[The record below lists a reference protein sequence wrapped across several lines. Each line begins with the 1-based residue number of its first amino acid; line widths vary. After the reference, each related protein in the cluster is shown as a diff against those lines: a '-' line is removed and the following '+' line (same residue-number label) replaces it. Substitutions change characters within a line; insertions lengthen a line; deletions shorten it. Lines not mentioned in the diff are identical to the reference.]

1 MSPAAS
7 LVCISRKQRGRT
19 QCRHP
24 LLSQAPLLTRA
35 LIHWPTLISLLR
47 MIQCVLIL
55 IPLTPSMSSIQHS
68 TLSFNSDNFPS
79 WTLAHPACTQ
89 THSCIAILGEPR
101 VYLYPQSQS
110 HYTMWMT
117 EIIWDVLHLRMISSC
132 HLPSLRYWCS
142 WACLGVTL
150 SPAFS
155 PPTIYRKKKEIRN
168 NCPIHFPLFL
178 NPSHPDQ
185 WSTWQCT
192 LLNYANIIKNKFLQ
206 KNCEWPLKTV

>member
-101 VYLYPQSQS
+101 VYLYPQSHKVTTQCEWLKSFGTYSTLGWYQVVIS
-110 HYTMWMT
+110 HPWGTDAAGLAW
-117 EIIWDVLHLRMISSC
+117 EW
-132 HLPSLRYWCS
+132 PSPL
-142 WACLGVTL
+142 L
-150 SPAFS
+150 SPL
-155 PPTIYRKKKEIRN
+155 PPYTERKKKLEITVAST
-168 NCPIHFPLFL
+168 FL
-178 NPSHPDQ
+178 YSSILPTLISGLHGNAPF
-185 WSTWQCT
+185 STMPT
-192 LLNYANIIKNKFLQ
+192 S
-206 KNCEWPLKTV
+206 